1 MYTFFLLSSQKGV
14 MAVGLAVLDLFLVGL
29 FLVGLLVGFFL
40 EDLKKF
46 DTWPF
51 NEELEN
57 V

>member
-1 MYTFFLLSSQKGV
+1 